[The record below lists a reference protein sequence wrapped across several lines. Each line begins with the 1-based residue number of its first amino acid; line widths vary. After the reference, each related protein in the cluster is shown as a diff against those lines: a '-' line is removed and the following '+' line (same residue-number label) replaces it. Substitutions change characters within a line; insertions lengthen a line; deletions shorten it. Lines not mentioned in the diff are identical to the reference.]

1 MNVNKQRG
9 SLTMSTALFA
19 LSIILIAAFFAL
31 NKERE
36 TNIRVQS
43 ALLADDIS
51 FLQSALAIH
60 YQQTCATGVIPNND
74 VVGVYFPNLRRTLN
88 INDYSLEIIQAGIN
102 AFLVVSVFIPSSD
115 TKYTNL
121 AIAQGAVLNGNV
133 LTKRS
138 PLTIFQNSRVSL
150 VSQSNDIS
158 RVSNC

>member
-1 MNVNKQRG
+1 MNVKKQRG
-9 SLTMSTALFA
+9 SLTMSSALFA
-19 LSIILIAAFFAL
+19 LSVTLILAFFAL

-36 TNIRVQS
+36 TDIRVQS
-43 ALLADDIS
+43 AMLADDIS
-51 FLQSALAIH
+51 LLQSALAIH
-60 YQQTCATGVIPNND
+60 YQQTCAAGVIPNND
-74 VVGVYFPNLRRTLN
+74 VVGVYFPSLRRILN

-138 PLTIFQNSRVSL
+138 PLTIYQNSRVSL
-150 VSQSNDIS
+150 VSQSNQIN